1 MKQRGGPD
9 TFSSRPVPPPLKLP
23 DIIMMTMAKRM
34 HQMLQRQGWCVPAGR
49 KATPPLSAQRE
60 SSQRHCRLGA
70 NPMQLTCPFLGLDPL
85 VITYFKIPLKG
96 NMAVVVYRN
105 LLMAHLAHSRSSMK
119 KNE

>member
-23 DIIMMTMAKRM
+23 DIIVMTMAKRM
-34 HQMLQRQGWCVPAGR
+34 HQMFQRQGWCVPAGR

-70 NPMQLTCPFLGLDPL
+70 NPMQLHLPFPR
-85 VITYFKIPLKG
+85 F
-96 NMAVVVYRN
+96 
-105 LLMAHLAHSRSSMK
+105 RSSCDYLFQVPPEGEHGCCGLPQLAYGTPGTQQEFNEK
-119 KNE
+119 K